1 MENKIND
8 LVIVGGGTAGWLT
21 AALMV
26 KVLGRSINIR
36 LIESEKIGIIG
47 VGEATIPPII
57 AYNNAIGVDEKDFL
71 KATKGTIKLGIQF
84 ENWGKI
90 GDSYMHAFGDIGK
103 NFPFCEFHHFWVRSQ
118 QLGYDSNFW
127 DYSLNYQTATNNKF
141 AKLNTIEGTNL
152 PGMQYAYH
160 FDASLYAKFL
170 SEVSQKQGVVRTEGT
185 IQQVHLKPDNGYIDS
200 VTLEDGTNI
209 KGDLFVDCT
218 GLHGLLIEKTLN
230 TGYEDWNH
238 WLPCDRAV
246 AMPSKNAERIRPY
259 TRAIAHPVGW
269 QWQIPLQHR
278 CGNGYVYSSKH
289 ISDDEAVQRLKD
301 NIQTE
306 IIGEP
311 NLIRY
316 RTGRRRKQWHKNVVC
331 IGLSAGFFEP
341 LESTNIHLIQTGA
354 IRLLKYFPH
363 NGIQASEV
371 DEYNKRSQDEYE
383 RIRDFIILHY
393 KQNMRDDTDFWRQC
407 QQMDIPETLR
417 LKMELFKKTG
427 KVFRELEDLFT
438 EIAWKQ
444 VLIGQRAI
452 PEDYHPMV
460 DSLSKEQIFELMD
473 NLKTIIN
480 SNVNKMP
487 SHEEFLKQFM

>member
-1 MENKIND
+1 MENKVDNV
-8 LVIVGGGTAGWLT
+8 VIVGGGNAGWLT
-21 AALMV
+21 AALLV

-57 AYNNAIGVDEKDFL
+57 AYNNALGVNESDFL

-103 NFPFCEFHHFWVRSQ
+103 NFPFCEFHHFWVKAS
-118 QLGYDSNFW
+118 QLGKISDFW
-127 DYSLNYQTATNNKF
+127 DYSLNFQTATNNKF
-141 AKLNTIEGTNL
+141 AKLDTLEGTNL
-152 PGMQYAYH
+152 PGIQYAYH
-160 FDASLYAKFL
+160 FDASLYAKYL
-170 SEVSQKQGVVRTEGT
+170 REISEKQGVKRIEG
-185 IQQVHLKPDNGYIDS
+185 IINQVSLNANNGYVES
-200 VTLEDGTNI
+200 VTLEDGT
-209 KGDLFVDCT
+209 KVTGDLFVDCT

-230 TGYEDWNH
+230 TGYVDWNH

-246 AMPSKNAERIRPY
+246 AMPSENDDRIRPY
-259 TRAIAHPVGW
+259 TRAIAQPVGW

-278 CGNGYVYSSKH
+278 TGNGLVYSSKH
-289 ISDDEAVQRLKD
+289 LSDDEAVQRLKD

-316 RTGRRRKQWHKNVVC
+316 RTGRRRKQWNKNVVC
-331 IGLSAGFFEP
+331 VGLSAGFFEP
-341 LESTNIHLIQTGA
+341 LESTNLHLIQTGA
-354 IRLLKYFPH
+354 IRLLKFFPH
-363 NGIQASEV
+363 NGIQSSEV
-371 DEYNKRSQDEYE
+371 EEYNRRSQDEYE

-407 QQMDIPETLR
+407 QQMEIPDTLK
-417 LKMELFKKTG
+417 LKMDLFKKTG
-427 KVFRELEDLFT
+427 KVFREIEDLFT

-460 DSLSKEQIFELMD
+460 DSLTDSQLFELMD
-473 NLKTIIN
+473 NLKTIIGA
-480 SNVNKMP
+480 NVQKMP
-487 SHEEFLKQFM
+487 THEQFLSQFV